1 MMPERSVWAL
11 VSRLLVLIIM
21 AVTPDPQYIT
31 AERFTQL
38 LLSPQLL
45 LIASINLSSPHTGNA
60 FLPLKTRLPVG
71 QCWCLNNTMWII
83 TTKLFQLQLIDFM
96 NLFYASLD
104 ARISKFKVYNVHTMA
119 DEFMVV
125 SGMPNRIGNYLDQ
138 IINTFA
144 L

>member
-1 MMPERSVWAL
+1 MMQERSFWGL

-71 QCWCLNNTMWII
+71 QGRTPAL
-83 TTKLFQLQLIDFM
+83 LLVSEQ
-96 NLFYASLD
+96 
-104 ARISKFKVYNVHTMA
+104 YNVDHYNKTISIA
-119 DEFMVV
+119 
-125 SGMPNRIGNYLDQ
+125 
-138 IINTFA
+138 A
-144 L
+144 H